1 MEEEFQIKRR
11 LKVMRK
17 AAEDKFVAAALL
29 EKQNL
34 NDPLE
39 QFCEG
44 NPVSELMAG
53 RLQGCK

>member
-44 NPVSELMAG
+44 NPVSDPTTG
-53 RLQGCK
+53 RLQG